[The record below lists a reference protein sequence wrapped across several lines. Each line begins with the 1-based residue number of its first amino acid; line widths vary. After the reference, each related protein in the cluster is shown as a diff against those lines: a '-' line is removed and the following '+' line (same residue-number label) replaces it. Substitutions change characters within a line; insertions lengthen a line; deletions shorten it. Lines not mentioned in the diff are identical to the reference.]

1 MAGKRTRYS
10 AEFKAKVALEAL
22 RGELTAAQLAAKHG
36 IHQTMVGEWKRQAT
50 EGLAGVFSAKSAATE
65 TAKAVEADVEKL
77 HAKIGQLLVERDFLA
92 KGLRSMS
99 LERRRQMIEPEH
111 PRLSVVRQ
119 CALVSISR
127 SGFYRRPAGETLANL
142 ELMRLV
148 DAQFLETP
156 WYGSRQMARHLRRK
170 GHAVGRKRTR
180 RLMARMGLAPI
191 YQRPRTTVPHPGHR
205 VWPYLLRD
213 LVVER
218 PNQVWCTDITYI
230 PMRRGFLYL
239 VAVMDWAT
247 RKVLSWRV
255 SNTMD
260 VEFCISALEEA
271 LSRFGRPEIFNS
283 DQGSQFTS
291 PRFTEVLTASS
302 VRISMDGRG
311 RWMDNVFIERL
322 WRSLKY
328 ECVYLHA
335 FETGSELRAGLT
347 KWIGYYNAG
356 RPHSGLGGQSPD
368 EAYGAEVTTRLAA

>member
-1 MAGKRTRYS
+1 MVEPGHP
-10 AEFKAKVALEAL
+10 
-22 RGELTAAQLAAKHG
+22 QLSIA
-36 IHQTMVGEWKRQAT
+36 
-50 EGLAGVFSAKSAATE
+50 
-65 TAKAVEADVEKL
+65 
-77 HAKIGQLLVERDFLA
+77 
-92 KGLRSMS
+92 
-99 LERRRQMIEPEH
+99 
-111 PRLSVVRQ
+111 RQ
-119 CALVSISR
+119 CQLVSISR
-127 SGFYRRPAGETLANL
+127 SGFYHRPAGETPLNL
-142 ELMRLV
+142 ELMRLI

-170 GHAVGRKRTR
+170 GCAVGRKRVR

-191 YQRPRTTVPHPGHR
+191 YQRPRTSTPHPEHQ
-205 VWPYLLRD
+205 VFPYLLRGMVID
-213 LVVER
+213 R
-218 PNQVWCTDITYI
+218 PNQVWCADITYL

-255 SNTMD
+255 SNTLD
-260 VEFCISALEEA
+260 VEFCLEALEEA
-271 LSRFGRPEIFNS
+271 LARFGQPEIFNT

-291 PRFTEVLTASS
+291 PRFTGVLQRAG

-311 RWMDNVFIERL
+311 RWMDNVLIERL

-356 RPHSGLGGQSPD
+356 RPHSALEGRTPD
-368 EAYGAEVTTRLAA
+368 EAYGVDAVTRLAA